1 MGRLFCGGEKMKI
14 GFFVGAIQDEKYGG
28 GHTFQMSI
36 IKQLKNTNT
45 EHEVIIYYE
54 NEEKVFDDTQSVKF
68 INLHFEKIM
77 KRKRKFFQ
85 KKKRWVEPFD
95 LLIQRDKIELVY
107 FITHSFDVPKAPY
120 IATVL
125 DLAHRVHSYFPE
137 VSTHGWTFDM
147 REKHYSEA
155 LPKASYVVI
164 GNDAGKNQICRY
176 YNIDESRVK
185 TIPMI
190 TPNYVYE
197 LDADDSI
204 LEKHNLETQKYL
216 FYPAQFWSHKNHIR
230 LIKAMAILKNQG
242 FKMVFTGS
250 DQGNKK
256 YIEQKV
262 EEFELKNDVLFLG
275 FISKNELI
283 SLYKNAYALAYTSF
297 FGPDNI
303 PPLEAMA
310 LKCPVIYPSIEGAQ
324 EQLRDCALYFNPID
338 ENDLLDKIEKL
349 KDANL
354 RNQLIE
360 KGEKLAREYHVENY
374 VQNMFKVIDEFS
386 PIRECWG
393 SKYE

>member
-1 MGRLFCGGEKMKI
+1 MKI
-14 GFFVGAIQDEKYGG
+14 GFFVGAIQNEKYGG
-28 GHTFQMSI
+28 GHTFQISVVEE
-36 IKQLKNTNT
+36 LKNINT
-45 EHEVIIYYE
+45 EHEIIIYYE
-54 NEEKVFDDTQSVKF
+54 NKEKIFEDTKNAKF
-68 INLHFEKIM
+68 VNLHFEDIM

-107 FITHSFDVPKAPY
+107 FITHSFDIPKAPY

-125 DLAHRVHSYFPE
+125 DLAHRVHPYFPE

-155 LPKASYVVI
+155 LPKASYIVI
-164 GNDAGKNQICRY
+164 GNDAGKKQICRY

-204 LEKHNLETQKYL
+204 LEKHNLEPQKYL

-230 LIKAMAILKNQG
+230 LIKAMKTMKNQNFSQEFWQD
-242 FKMVFTGS
+242 FKIVFTGT

-256 YIEQKV
+256 YVEQKV
-262 EEFELKNDVLFLG
+262 EKFVLTKDILFLG

-283 SLYKNAYALAYTSF
+283 SLYKNAYALAYASF

-310 LKCPVIYPSIEGAQ
+310 LKCPVIYPKIEGAR
-324 EQLRDCALYFNPID
+324 EQLQDCALYFNPID

-360 KGEKLAREYHVENY
+360 KGEKLARKHHVENY
-374 VQNMFKVIDEFS
+374 VKNMFKVIDEFS
-386 PIRECWG
+386 PIRECWDF
-393 SKYE
+393 KYE